1 MYLILSFLY
10 CSHLRKA
17 GHIGKFVIVSEE
29 AIAKGIRRIIAVTG
43 TEANK
48 VYIFFSF
55 LSHFYILLNKHFP
68 SNFICASASNT
79 KLTV

>member
-1 MYLILSFLY
+1 MLYNLEVIVLFVIHLVHLSFLY

-17 GHIGKFVIVSEE
+17 GHIGKLVIVSEE

-48 VYIFFSF
+48 VYIFFFPFTF
-55 LSHFYILLNKHFP
+55 LHF
-68 SNFICASASNT
+68 AQ
-79 KLTV
+79 